1 MSSKNQMS
9 VFMEKINT
17 TLQSCPIV
25 CINEPDTHSANTEIL
40 DTTPESTLEKP
51 RTGGGATSTSVTTLN
66 TGGNNSCI
74 TINSGPTTATT
85 VGTSSLTV
93 ATATGTSAVAS
104 ASISTAATSTSSSSS
119 SSCSS
124 GVTKITITSDNS
136 SNHNTSNH
144 NQNNN
149 NNNSNSLV
157 SITSL
162 NSCNS
167 TSSTLALNGSS
178 NNNHPHGNTLQQ
190 GSDTSSA
197 NFQERFD
204 FDHLKSIISEY
215 NCFNSLYRYWNNG
228 SNSNSNNNNNNND
241 DNSNNRSHLNGG
253 DNADDNSGLGSIA
266 GSFYTNNIL
275 GYTFGYP
282 FGIKDDVEGHHSNTS
297 VSFKKSHSNHNNN
310 HHSGSS
316 NSSSSCN
323 NETPLQKHYR
333 QQQKKKMPVF
343 RGRRAWCGCFKDDE
357 PPEIC
362 VVEGAF
368 TLQTLTP
375 TQPMPA
381 VDELDTKFAE
391 LVEELDLTAPNKEA
405 MLSLP
410 AQKKWQIYCS
420 RKLPLDAND
429 GADGPTAITQPP
441 TAEHYIER
449 LKDLVVHVSLS
460 PEDSPSHE
468 LSARLDNHAAF
479 VDALKT
485 ALRTSTHSFVLRFV
499 ELDGL
504 PALLNLLLQL
514 DIRVANSSLHTS
526 LIGCIKALMNNSM
539 GRAHVLAHPTA
550 IDTIAR
556 SLAADNI
563 RTKIAA
569 LEILGAVCLV
579 PGGHRKVL
587 QAMLHFQ
594 EFATERTRF
603 QSIVNDLDRSTY
615 AYRDNVN
622 LKTALMSFVN
632 AVLNY
637 GPGQENLEFRLH
649 LRYEF
654 LMLGIQPV
662 IDKLRTHENETLDRH
677 LDFFEMVR
685 ADDEKQFARRFNEEH
700 VDTKSANSMFELL
713 RRKLSHSPAYAHML
727 SLLQHMLLLPY
738 TGHCT
743 EHWLLIDRVVQQIVL
758 QVEQRPSSDLIT
770 DPDDPTK
777 QLALANQTSIHDPD
791 VAPLQIDVNKL
802 VRLLVKEEQLTQARK
817 RADELER
824 ENFDIQSRLAKKEQE
839 LDLRMQE
846 KEDLETG
853 LTRMRERLEK
863 ESSQH
868 SQAVQRAQTA
878 EMKAEDLQHR
888 LLNEQQERARLE
900 RLVTEGSI
908 PDDQKVAGLTGC
920 NGAVSPPPPPP
931 PMMKAAAAPPPPPP
945 IMPPPPPPPC
955 PGGGPPPPPTMAPTM
970 APLPPKLEMPKKNVP
985 QPTNPLKSFNW
996 SKLPDAKLQGTVWS
1010 ELDESKLYNNMELE
1024 SIDKLFSAYQK
1035 NGVSATDGSYE
1046 DLRVTGKNKQKVLSV
1061 IDGRRA
1067 QNCTILL
1074 SKLKMS
1080 DMEISKAILS
1090 MDSNEQ
1096 LALDMVEQLLK
1107 FTPSAEERALL
1118 DEHSED
1124 IESLARA
1131 DRFLYEISKIPHYEQ
1146 RLKSLHYKKRFMLTI
1161 NDLIPRI
1168 TSVME
1173 ASREVAR
1180 SRRLRKLLE
1189 LVLALGNY
1197 MNRGAR
1203 GNASGFRLS
1212 SLNRLA
1218 DTKSSAAKGTTLLHY
1233 LVQVIEKKFK
1243 DLLKLEDDIPHVR
1256 EASKVSLGEMDK
1268 DIQMLRT
1275 GLADV
1280 AREIEFHRSSGPA
1293 QQGDR
1298 FLPVMREFH
1307 TQASVRFAELEDKF
1321 QDMKT
1326 RFDRAVRLFG
1336 EDGSVLQPD
1345 EFFGIFDS
1353 FLVSFAE
1360 ARHDN
1365 ESFRRRQEEEEKRAK
1380 QEAELKKRTIER
1392 KNKTGLMS
1400 SVARNLG
1407 LKSSSTA
1414 ANDSPVKGDNKGE
1427 FDDLISALRTGDVFG
1442 EDMAKFK
1449 RSRKARV
1456 VNGSGGSGGAGSG
1469 PGASA
1474 AAAGGHTSPPRH
1486 GSLQREES
1494 GRERERTVRRQ

>member
-1 MSSKNQMS
+1 MSAKNQMS

-17 TLQSCPIV
+17 KLQSCPIV
-25 CINEPDTHSANTEIL
+25 CINEPDTHSTNTEIL
-40 DTTPESTLEKP
+40 QTTPESTLEKP
-51 RTGGGATSTSVTTLN
+51 KINAAAAAATAKVTSN
-66 TGGNNSCI
+66 SNNSSCI
-74 TINSGPTTATT
+74 TINAATP
-85 VGTSSLTV
+85 
-93 ATATGTSAVAS
+93 ATATVGVT
-104 ASISTAATSTSSSSS
+104 TSSSSAAAAAGGGATATAAATTS
-119 SSCSS
+119 ISA

-136 SNHNTSNH
+136 PSNSNSSSSS
-144 NQNNN
+144 NSSNIVSSSNNN
-149 NNNSNSLV
+149 NNNSLI

-162 NSCNS
+162 NSCSDLSHASTATLTLNSHSSGSSNSCINS
-167 TSSTLALNGSS
+167 TSNSRPNG
-178 NNNHPHGNTLQQ
+178 NA
-190 GSDTSSA
+190 SDTSSA

-204 FDHLKSIISEY
+204 FEHWKSILSDFSCI
-215 NCFNSLYRYWNNG
+215 NSLYRYWNQYGGGSSNNSNGNNSSSSSSSNNEGNSLGNG
-228 SNSNSNNNNNNND
+228 SNS
-241 DNSNNRSHLNGG
+241 
-253 DNADDNSGLGSIA
+253 
-266 GSFYTNNIL
+266 FYTHNIL

-282 FGIKDDVEGHHSNTS
+282 FGLSKEDVDEGSV
-297 VSFKKSHSNHNNN
+297 VSFKKSQAAAS
-310 HHSGSS
+310 
-316 NSSSSCN
+316 
-323 NETPLQKHYR
+323 ETPLQKHYR

-343 RGRRAWCGCFKDDE
+343 RGRRGWCGCFKDDE

-375 TQPMPA
+375 TQPMPS
-381 VDELDTKFAE
+381 VDELDSKFAE

-420 RKLPLDAND
+420 RKLPLDAP
-429 GADGPTAITQPP
+429 DGPDGPAAITQPP

-468 LSARLDNHAAF
+468 LSNRMDNHAAF

-563 RTKIAA
+563 RTKISA

-685 ADDEKQFARRFNEEH
+685 AEDEKEFARRFNEEH
-700 VDTKSANSMFELL
+700 VDTKSAGSMFELL
-713 RRKLSHSPAYAHML
+713 RRKLSHSPAYPHML

-758 QVEQRPSSDLIT
+758 QVEQRPSSDLIS
-770 DPDDPTK
+770 DPDDPGK
-777 QLALANQTSIHDPD
+777 QLKLASESHVHDPD
-791 VAPLQIDVNKL
+791 VAPLQIDVSKL

-824 ENFDIQSRLAKKEQE
+824 ENFEVQSRLAKKEQE

-853 LTRMRERLEK
+853 LARMRERLEK
-863 ESSQH
+863 ESAQH

-888 LLNEQQERARLE
+888 LQSEQQERARLE

-931 PMMKAAAAPPPPPP
+931 PMLKTVPPPPPP
-945 IMPPPPPPPC
+945 MAPAMLPPPPPPC
-955 PGGGPPPPPTMAPTM
+955 PGAPPPPPNMAPAM
-970 APLPPKLEMPKKNVP
+970 APAPPKVELPKKNVP
-985 QPTNPLKSFNW
+985 QPANPLKSFNW

-1146 RLKSLHYKKRFMLTI
+1146 RLKSLHYKKRFMLTV

-1203 GNASGFRLS
+1203 GNASGFRLA

-1307 TQASVRFAELEDKF
+1307 AQASVRFAELEDKF

-1353 FLVSFAE
+1353 FLAAFGE
-1360 ARHDN
+1360 ARNDN

-1407 LKSSSTA
+1407 LKSSSNGSGNA
-1414 ANDSPVKGDNKGE
+1414 APGCDSNAKGDNKGE

-1456 VNGSGGSGGAGSG
+1456 LNGSVGAGAAGSGGQ
-1469 PGASA
+1469 
-1474 AAAGGHTSPPRH
+1474 TSPPRH